1 MSYSNNGCRNESND
15 VDKLLRYWGVSN
27 DPCGIFT
34 NIVGAG
40 FDTEEKRNKLLCTTM
55 ATFEKHRQNWE
66 TFFPDEPMELVI
78 PVIPNKD
85 HRRRVFS
92 VYALTQASE
101 NEIVDA
107 SSSSPKNTIPRS
119 KDCVACMHMV
129 DLVSTSSERLI
140 ESIESDRLDIKSP
153 PSKAKAKCKLKATT
167 DMVLANPEEAVHDLS
182 PKSSEI
188 VGVIGKVN
196 KEQVEEESDLSHL
209 SSKELE
215 ILKQDMVASLDV
227 VHGCIWWHIV
237 VFLM

>member
-1 MSYSNNGCRNESND
+1 MD
-15 VDKLLRYWGVSN
+15 
-27 DPCGIFT
+27 
-34 NIVGAG
+34 
-40 FDTEEKRNKLLCTTM
+40 
-55 ATFEKHRQNWE
+55 
-66 TFFPDEPMELVI
+66 LVI

-85 HRRRVFS
+85 HRLRVFS

-107 SSSSPKNTIPRS
+107 SSSSPNTIPRS
-119 KDCVACMHMV
+119 KDRVACMPVV

-153 PSKAKAKCKLKATT
+153 PSKAKAKCKLKATP
-167 DMVLANPEEAVHDLS
+167 DMVANPEEAVHDLS

-188 VGVIGKVN
+188 VGVGEMVGVIGKVN

>member
-27 DPCGIFT
+27 DPCIFT

-40 FDTEEKRNKLLCTTM
+40 IDTEEKRNKLLCTIT

-107 SSSSPKNTIPRS
+107 SSSSPNTIPRS
-119 KDCVACMHMV
+119 KDRVACMPVV

-153 PSKAKAKCKLKATT
+153 PSKAKAKCKLKATP
-167 DMVLANPEEAVHDLS
+167 DMVANPEEAVHDLS

-188 VGVIGKVN
+188 VGVIG
-196 KEQVEEESDLSHL
+196 Q
-209 SSKELE
+209 
-215 ILKQDMVASLDV
+215 
-227 VHGCIWWHIV
+227 HGCFLTNYTFRFIHGIVFSRIPSWTLMAGIMLRVHIV
-237 VFLM
+237 ATVALV